1 MNTPTKLMN
10 SKKRVIFQSDRGA
23 YFVRDGDTK
32 RYGIKAA
39 FKKSPNGTPKKIT
52 AAMMIPRT
60 LRPAKKLPKA
70 YVTNFMTKM
79 TTTNA
84 NIKKLRKLNMN

>member
-1 MNTPTKLMN
+1 MNTPTKFMN

-23 YFVRDGDTK
+23 YFVRNGDTK

-39 FKKSPNGTPKKIT
+39 FKKSPSGTPKKLT
-52 AAMMIPRT
+52 DAMMIPKP
-60 LRPAKKLPKA
+60 LRPDRKLPKV
-70 YVTNFMTKM
+70 YVTNFMKRM

-84 NIKKLRKLNMN
+84 NIKKLRELNTN